1 MIKTTAPSN
10 TMKGSEQGMASLLT
24 LNGVVITKYPSDRKV
39 NGELH
44 WRRKLG
50 KEQFDEVF
58 EAFIRYNV

>member
-1 MIKTTAPSN
+1 
-10 TMKGSEQGMASLLT
+10 MKGSEQGMASLLT